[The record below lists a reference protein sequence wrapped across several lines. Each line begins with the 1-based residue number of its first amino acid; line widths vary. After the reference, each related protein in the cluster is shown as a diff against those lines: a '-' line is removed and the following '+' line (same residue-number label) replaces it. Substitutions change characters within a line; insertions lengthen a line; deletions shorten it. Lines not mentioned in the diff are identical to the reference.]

1 MPKNVVIVVGHGSR
15 VQKSND
21 AFEHFVEQ
29 FARQVPDFD
38 FRTAFVELAKPGLKD
53 ALHDALACA
62 EEVSVL
68 PLFLLTAEH
77 IKHDIADVVNETRDT
92 FRDKKIYLSH
102 AMGVD
107 PKMVDLVNKR
117 IIQACTANAIET
129 SDAAVLMIGR
139 GSSDPDATSD
149 FCKLVRLV
157 SEKADYKR
165 VDHGFIAMAKPT
177 VEETLNYLIKEGHR
191 TILLEPYLIFNGLL
205 YQRLSALVDRYAQN
219 VPGLTIKL
227 ATALGEDP
235 LFFDLFEH
243 RLREK
248 SYDAAGTE

>member
-1 MPKNVVIVVGHGSR
+1 MPKNIVIVVGHGSR

-29 FARQVPDFD
+29 FAKRVPECD
-38 FRTAFVELAKPGLKD
+38 FRPAFVEIAKPGLKD
-53 ALHDALACA
+53 ALHGALACA

-68 PLFLLTAEH
+68 PLFLLTAAH
-77 IKHDIADVVNETRDT
+77 IKHDIIGIVNETREAFT
-92 FRDKKIYLSH
+92 DKNIYLSQ

-107 PKMVDLVNKR
+107 RNMVDLVNKR
-117 IIQACTANAIET
+117 ITQACTAHKIDT
-129 SDAAVLMIGR
+129 SDAAIVMIGR

-149 FCKLVRLV
+149 FCKLVRLI

-165 VDHGFIAMAKPT
+165 VDHGFISMAKPT
-177 VEETLNYLIKEGHR
+177 VEETLDSLIKEGYR
-191 TILLEPYLIFNGLL
+191 TILLEPYLIFKGLL
-205 YQRLSALVDRYAQN
+205 FQRLSALVDRYAQN

-227 ATALGEDP
+227 ATTLGEDP

-248 SYDAAGTE
+248 THDTARTE

>member
-1 MPKNVVIVVGHGSR
+1 MPKNIVIVVGHGSR

-29 FARQVPDFD
+29 FARRAPDYD
-38 FRTAFVELAKPGLKD
+38 FRTAFVELAKPGLRD

-77 IKHDIADVVNETRDT
+77 IKHDIVDVVNETMDT
-92 FRDKKIYLSH
+92 FRDKKIYLSQ

-107 PKMVDLVNKR
+107 HKMVDLVNKR
-117 IIQACTANAIET
+117 IVQVCAVHAIDT

-157 SEKADYKR
+157 TEKADYKR
-165 VDHGFIAMAKPT
+165 VGHGFIAMAKPS
-177 VEETLNYLIKEGHR
+177 VEETLNHLIKEGYR
-191 TILLEPYLIFNGLL
+191 SILLEPYLIFNGLL
-205 YQRLSALVDRYAQN
+205 FQRLGVLVNRYAQN
-219 VPGLTIKL
+219 FPDLTIKL
-227 ATALGEDP
+227 ATTLGEDP